1 MIEEKIFINELLK
14 RKNRKCEWQY
24 YLKELF
30 NPNIISFSPKQ
41 ILLIKD
47 LLFTQIPEKYRA
59 DFWFIAS
66 GAKREMINNKG
77 YYRSILKS
85 FPNGTQTPAEE
96 ILRLDINR
104 TFPNLEYFK
113 KENNKKKLTNI
124 LTAFVRR
131 NATIGYSQGFNF
143 IVGKLL
149 LVVREEEKVFWIF
162 TQMIEHYLPGD
173 FYLLFTGVRKDMKV
187 IEKIIKKELNFQDTN
202 IEMCISNL
210 ISKCFIS
217 LFSQNIPDIILL
229 TIWDAF
235 FIYGE
240 ITLYRAF
247 IWIAYLHYDKSL
259 KDKDIEDINKTILN
273 KMKSTNDINS
283 LFYFLYLYNSIN
295 NNLIRQW
302 RTKIESSTQEETIP
316 NRPVSPDLKCDK
328 KMPYCLYKNE
338 ENNISVNKH
347 FIVHKMNHKII
358 IHNNYFFD
366 LSSKQKESN
375 IDISTQEK
383 EISTENKINE
393 DSKKLLNIS
402 ADSLLVERQKH
413 VCPDN

>member
-173 FYLLFTGVRKDMKV
+173 FYLLFTGVRKDMNV

-229 TIWDAF
+229 TI
-235 FIYGE
+235 
-240 ITLYRAF
+240 
-247 IWIAYLHYDKSL
+247 
-259 KDKDIEDINKTILN
+259 
-273 KMKSTNDINS
+273 
-283 LFYFLYLYNSIN
+283 
-295 NNLIRQW
+295 
-302 RTKIESSTQEETIP
+302 
-316 NRPVSPDLKCDK
+316 
-328 KMPYCLYKNE
+328 
-338 ENNISVNKH
+338 
-347 FIVHKMNHKII
+347 
-358 IHNNYFFD
+358 
-366 LSSKQKESN
+366 
-375 IDISTQEK
+375 
-383 EISTENKINE
+383 
-393 DSKKLLNIS
+393 
-402 ADSLLVERQKH
+402 
-413 VCPDN
+413 